1 MDQKKLNKIYQLYNK
16 NYTYKCIATD
26 VGISADSV
34 RYFVKKGITNNK
46 IKPRGRVNSR
56 KVTRFDETIL
66 SLYNKDYTNKEI
78 AKNIGMCKEYVA
90 SRINYLRDI
99 GKIDMPDQR
108 QRALKT
114 TDPITDKIIAMY
126 NNGITRKKIAA
137 ELSVPFESVVHII
150 RIATNAGKI
159 TRKKFDFTNERYAV
173 HKARYDTAIALHSL
187 GYANKDIAEL
197 LGVNTK
203 TISRYVV
210 EWRDSECNKT

>member
-1 MDQKKLNKIYQLYNK
+1 MDQKKLNRLYQLYNM

-26 VGISADSV
+26 VGIAAGSV
-34 RYFVKKGITNNK
+34 RYYVKKGIINNK

-66 SLYNKDYTNKEI
+66 SLYNKDCTNKEI

-90 SRINYLRDI
+90 SRIRYLRDI

-126 NNGITRKKIAA
+126 NNGITRKKN
-137 ELSVPFESVVHII
+137 SS
-150 RIATNAGKI
+150 
-159 TRKKFDFTNERYAV
+159 
-173 HKARYDTAIALHSL
+173 
-187 GYANKDIAEL
+187 
-197 LGVNTK
+197 
-203 TISRYVV
+203 
-210 EWRDSECNKT
+210 

>member
-1 MDQKKLNKIYQLYNK
+1 MDQKLNRIYQLYNM

-34 RYFVKKGITNNK
+34 RYYVKKGITNNK

-114 TDPITDKIIAMY
+114 TDPITDKIITMY
-126 NNGITRKKIAA
+126 NNGITRKEIAA
-137 ELSVPFESVVHII
+137 KLSVPFESVVHII

-159 TRKKFDFTNERYAV
+159 TRKKFDFSNEKYAV
-173 HKARYDTAIALHSL
+173 HKARYDTAVALHSL
-187 GYANKDIAEL
+187 GYAYKDIAEL
-197 LGVNTK
+197 LGVSTK
-203 TISRYVV
+203 TISRYII
-210 EWRDSECNKT
+210 EWRDSAM

>member
-1 MDQKKLNKIYQLYNK
+1 MDQKKLNRIYQLYNM

-34 RYFVKKGITNNK
+34 RYFIKKGITNNK

-78 AKNIGMCKEYVA
+78 ARNIGMCKEYVA

-126 NNGITRKKIAA
+126 NNGIPRKKIAA
-137 ELSVPFESVVHII
+137 ELNVPFESVVYII

-159 TRKKFDFTNERYAV
+159 TRKTFNFTNDRYEI
-173 HKARYDTAIALHSL
+173 HKARYNTAIALHSL
-187 GYANKDIAEL
+187 GYTNRDIAEL

-210 EWRDSECNKT
+210 EWRDSAM

>member
-1 MDQKKLNKIYQLYNK
+1 MDQKKLNRIYQLYNM

-26 VGISADSV
+26 VGIPADSV
-34 RYFVKKGITNNK
+34 RYYVKKGIANNK
-46 IKPRGRVNSR
+46 LKPRGRVNSR

-126 NNGITRKKIAA
+126 NNGITRKKIAD
-137 ELSVPFESVVHII
+137 ELNCKFSSVVHTI

-159 TRKKFDFTNERYAV
+159 TRKKFDFSNEKYAV
-173 HKARYDTAIALHSL
+173 HKARYDTAVALHSL

-197 LGVNTK
+197 LGVSMK
-203 TISRYVV
+203 TISRYIV
-210 EWRDSECNKT
+210 EWRDSAM

>member
-1 MDQKKLNKIYQLYNK
+1 MDQKKLNRIYQLYNM

-26 VGISADSV
+26 VGIPADSV
-34 RYFVKKGITNNK
+34 RYYVKKGIANNK
-46 IKPRGRVNSR
+46 LKPRGRVNSR

-126 NNGITRKKIAA
+126 NNGITRKKIAD
-137 ELSVPFESVVHII
+137 ELNCKFSSVVHTI

-159 TRKKFDFTNERYAV
+159 TRKKFDFSNEKYAV
-173 HKARYDTAIALHSL
+173 HKARYDTAVALHSL

-197 LGVNTK
+197 LGVSMK
-203 TISRYVV
+203 SISRYIV
-210 EWRDSECNKT
+210 EWRDSAM

>member
-159 TRKKFDFTNERYAV
+159 TRKTFNFTNDRYEI
-173 HKARYDTAIALHSL
+173 HKARYNTAIALHSL
-187 GYANKDIAEL
+187 GYTNRDIAEL
-197 LGVNTK
+197 LGVFKNE
-203 TISRYVV
+203 I
-210 EWRDSECNKT
+210 

>member
-1 MDQKKLNKIYQLYNK
+1 MDQKKLNKIYQLYNM

-34 RYFVKKGITNNK
+34 RYYVKKGIRNNK
-46 IKPRGRVNSR
+46 LKPRGRVYY

-66 SLYNKDYTNKEI
+66 DLYNKDYTNKEI
-78 AKNIGMCKEYVA
+78 AENIGMSKKYLT
-90 SRINYLRDI
+90 SRINYLKDI
-99 GKIDMPDQR
+99 GKISKSDQR
-108 QRALKT
+108 NRALKT
-114 TDPITDKIIAMY
+114 TDPIVGKIITMY
-126 NNGITRKKIAA
+126 NNGIAREKIAD
-137 ELSVPFESVVHII
+137 ELNLSFGSVVHII

-210 EWRDSECNKT
+210 EWRDSAM

>member
-1 MDQKKLNKIYQLYNK
+1 MMI
-16 NYTYKCIATD
+16 I
-26 VGISADSV
+26 ISDKS
-34 RYFVKKGITNNK
+34 
-46 IKPRGRVNSR
+46 
-56 KVTRFDETIL
+56 E
-66 SLYNKDYTNKEI
+66 EI

-126 NNGITRKKIAA
+126 NNGITRKKIAD
-137 ELSVPFESVVHII
+137 ELNCKFSSVVHTI

-159 TRKKFDFTNERYAV
+159 TRKKFDFSNEKYAV
-173 HKARYDTAIALHSL
+173 HKARYDTAVALHSL

-197 LGVNTK
+197 LGVSMK
-203 TISRYVV
+203 TISRYIV
-210 EWRDSECNKT
+210 EWRDSAM

>member
-1 MDQKKLNKIYQLYNK
+1 M

-26 VGISADSV
+26 VGIPADSV
-34 RYFVKKGITNNK
+34 RYYVKKGIANNK
-46 IKPRGRVNSR
+46 LKPRGRVNSR

-126 NNGITRKKIAA
+126 NNGITRKKIAD
-137 ELSVPFESVVHII
+137 ELNCKFSSVVHTI

-159 TRKKFDFTNERYAV
+159 TRKKFDFSNEKYAV
-173 HKARYDTAIALHSL
+173 HKARYDTAVALHSL

-197 LGVNTK
+197 LGVSMK
-203 TISRYVV
+203 SISRYIV
-210 EWRDSECNKT
+210 EWRDSAM

>member
-1 MDQKKLNKIYQLYNK
+1 M

-26 VGISADSV
+26 VGIPADSV
-34 RYFVKKGITNNK
+34 RYYVKKGIANNK
-46 IKPRGRVNSR
+46 LKPRGRVNSR

-126 NNGITRKKIAA
+126 NNGITRKKIAD
-137 ELSVPFESVVHII
+137 ELNCKFSSVVHTI

-159 TRKKFDFTNERYAV
+159 TRKKFDFSNEKYAV
-173 HKARYDTAIALHSL
+173 HKARYDTAVALHSL

-197 LGVNTK
+197 LGVSMK
-203 TISRYVV
+203 TISRYIV
-210 EWRDSECNKT
+210 EWRDSAM

>member
-1 MDQKKLNKIYQLYNK
+1 MDQKKLDKIYQLYNM

-26 VGISADSV
+26 GGISAESV
-34 RYFVKKGITNNK
+34 RYYVKKGITNNK
-46 IKPRGRVNSR
+46 LKPRGRVNSR

-66 SLYNKDYTNKEI
+66 DLYNNDYTNKEI
-78 AKNIGMCKEYVA
+78 AENIGMCREYIA
-90 SRINYLRDI
+90 SRIKYLKDI

-108 QRALKT
+108 RRALKT

-137 ELSVPFESVVHII
+137 ELNVPFESVAHII

-159 TRKKFDFTNERYAV
+159 TRKTFNFTNDKYEI
-173 HKARYDTAIALHSL
+173 HKARYNTAIALHSL

-197 LGVNTK
+197 LGVNIK
-203 TISRYVV
+203 SISRYII
-210 EWRDSECNKT
+210 EWRDSAM

>member
-1 MDQKKLNKIYQLYNK
+1 MDQKKLNRIYQLYNM

-26 VGISADSV
+26 VGVSADSV
-34 RYFVKKGITNNK
+34 RYFVKKGIANNK

-56 KVTRFDETIL
+56 KVTHFDETIL

-90 SRINYLRDI
+90 SRINYLKDI
-99 GKIDMPDQR
+99 GKISKSDQR
-108 QRALKT
+108 NRALKT
-114 TDPITDKIIAMY
+114 TDPIVGKIITMY
-126 NNGITRKKIAA
+126 NNGIAREKIAD
-137 ELSVPFESVVHII
+137 ELNLSFGSVVHII

-210 EWRDSECNKT
+210 EWRDSAM

>member
-1 MDQKKLNKIYQLYNK
+1 MDQKKLNRIYQLYNM

-26 VGISADSV
+26 VGIAAGSV
-34 RYFVKKGITNNK
+34 RYYVKKGIINNK

-66 SLYNKDYTNKEI
+66 SLYNKDCTNKEI

-90 SRINYLRDI
+90 SRIRYLRDI

-137 ELSVPFESVVHII
+137 ELNVPFGSVVHII

-159 TRKKFDFTNERYAV
+159 TRKTFNFTNDDKYEI

-203 TISRYVV
+203 TISRYII
-210 EWRDSECNKT
+210 EWRDSAM

>member
-159 TRKKFDFTNERYAV
+159 TRKTFNFTNDKYEI
-173 HKARYDTAIALHSL
+173 HKARYNTAIALHSL
-187 GYANKDIAEL
+187 GYTNKDIAEL
-197 LGVNTK
+197 LGVNIK
-203 TISRYVV
+203 SISRYII
-210 EWRDSECNKT
+210 EWRDSAM

>member
-1 MDQKKLNKIYQLYNK
+1 MDQKKLNRIYRLYNK

-34 RYFVKKGITNNK
+34 RYFIKKGITNNK

-137 ELSVPFESVVHII
+137 ELNVPFESVVHII

-159 TRKKFDFTNERYAV
+159 TRKTFNFTNDRYEI
-173 HKARYDTAIALHSL
+173 HKARYNTAIALHSL
-187 GYANKDIAEL
+187 GYTNKDIAEL
-197 LGVNTK
+197 LGLNAK
-203 TISRYVV
+203 SISRYIV
-210 EWRDSECNKT
+210 EWRDSAM

>member
-1 MDQKKLNKIYQLYNK
+1 MDQKKLNRIYQLYNK

-159 TRKKFDFTNERYAV
+159 TRKTFNFTNDRYEI
-173 HKARYDTAIALHSL
+173 HKARYNTAIALHSL
-187 GYANKDIAEL
+187 GYTNKDIAEL
-197 LGVNTK
+197 LGLNAK
-203 TISRYVV
+203 SISRYIV
-210 EWRDSECNKT
+210 EWRDSAM

>member
-159 TRKKFDFTNERYAV
+159 TRKTFNFTNDRYEI
-173 HKARYDTAIALHSL
+173 HKARYNTAIALHSL
-187 GYANKDIAEL
+187 GYTNRDIAEL

-210 EWRDSECNKT
+210 EWRDSAM

>member
-1 MDQKKLNKIYQLYNK
+1 MDQKKLNRIYQLYNM

-34 RYFVKKGITNNK
+34 RYFIKKGITNNK

-159 TRKKFDFTNERYAV
+159 TRKTFNFTNDRYEI
-173 HKARYDTAIALHSL
+173 HKARYNTAIALHSL
-187 GYANKDIAEL
+187 GYTNRDIAEL
-197 LGVNTK
+197 LGVNIK
-203 TISRYVV
+203 SISRYIV
-210 EWRDSECNKT
+210 EWRDSAM

>member
-1 MDQKKLNKIYQLYNK
+1 M

-26 VGISADSV
+26 VGIAAGSV
-34 RYFVKKGITNNK
+34 RYYVKKG
-46 IKPRGRVNSR
+46 KPRGRVNSR

-66 SLYNKDYTNKEI
+66 SLYNKDCTNKEI

-90 SRINYLRDI
+90 SRIRYLRDI

-137 ELSVPFESVVHII
+137 ELNVPFGSVVHII

-159 TRKKFDFTNERYAV
+159 TRKTFNFTNDDKYEI

-203 TISRYVV
+203 TISRYII
-210 EWRDSECNKT
+210 EWRDSAM